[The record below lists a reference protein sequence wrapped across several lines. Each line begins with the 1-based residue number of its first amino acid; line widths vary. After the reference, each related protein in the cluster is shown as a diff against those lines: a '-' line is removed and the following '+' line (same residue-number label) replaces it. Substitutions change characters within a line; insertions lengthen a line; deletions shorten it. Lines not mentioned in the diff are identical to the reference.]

1 MTDNEH
7 KYPADE
13 FDNPPSGPIGMHR
26 GNRSLAVRIVPY
38 LVTIVIAVLLGAL
51 AWAFFSGA
59 FNSRTDVSM
68 AQSSSTAAESSSSA
82 SATDTASSSSSD
94 ASSTDASSTDA
105 SSADASS
112 TESST
117 DATAFSDSS
126 SSAEESP
133 SESSSSSAAANTAA
147 QIVVYNGSGVTG
159 AAASNAQTLENS
171 GYTNVTA
178 TNPADYN
185 SLPSATTVWY
195 RTDADLATAQDVA
208 AKLGVSQVVQAGNIS
223 SDVAVVLR

>member
-59 FNSRTDVSM
+59 FNSRTDASV

-94 ASSTDASSTDA
+94 ASSTDASSA
-105 SSADASS
+105 AASS

-117 DATAFSDSS
+117 DATASSDSS

-159 AAASNAQTLENS
+159 AAASNAQTLENN

-178 TNPADYN
+178 TNPSDYN

>member
-59 FNSRTDVSM
+59 FNSRTDTSM

-94 ASSTDASSTDA
+94 ASSTDASSADA

-117 DATAFSDSS
+117 DATASSDSS

>member
-59 FNSRTDVSM
+59 FNSRTDASV

-94 ASSTDASSTDA
+94 ASSTDASS
-105 SSADASS
+105 ADASS
-112 TESST
+112 TESSA
-117 DATAFSDSS
+117 DATASSDSS

-159 AAASNAQTLENS
+159 AAASNAQTLENN

>member
-59 FNSRTDVSM
+59 FNSRTDASV

-94 ASSTDASSTDA
+94 ASSTNA

-117 DATAFSDSS
+117 DATASSDSS

-159 AAASNAQTLENS
+159 AAASNAQTLENN

-195 RTDADLATAQDVA
+195 RTDAELATAQDVA

>member
-26 GNRSLAVRIVPY
+26 GKRSLAVRVVPY
-38 LVTIVIAVLLGAL
+38 LVTIVVAVLLGAL

-59 FNSRTDVSM
+59 FNSRTDTAV
-68 AQSSSTAAESSSSA
+68 AQSSSAAQSSAASDTASASSSDSSSA
-82 SATDTASSSSSD
+82 SESSGETNSAAASSD
-94 ASSTDASSTDA
+94 STPA
-105 SSADASS
+105 
-112 TESST
+112 
-117 DATAFSDSS
+117 DSS
-126 SSAEESP
+126 SSEESP
-133 SESSSSSAAANTAA
+133 SESSSSDAAVNTSA
-147 QIVVYNGSGVTG
+147 QVIVYNGSGVTG
-159 AAASNAQTLENS
+159 AAASNAQTLQNN

-178 TNPADYN
+178 TNPTDYN

-208 AKLGVSQVVQAGNIS
+208 AKLGVSQVVQASNIS

>member
-59 FNSRTDVSM
+59 FNSRTDTSV

-105 SSADASS
+105 SS
-112 TESST
+112 TESSA
-117 DATAFSDSS
+117 DATASSDSS

-159 AAASNAQTLENS
+159 AAASNAQTLENN

-178 TNPADYN
+178 TNPGDYN

>member
-59 FNSRTDVSM
+59 FNSRTDTSV

-94 ASSTDASSTDA
+94 ASSTDASS
-105 SSADASS
+105 ADASS

-117 DATAFSDSS
+117 DATASSDSS

-159 AAASNAQTLENS
+159 AAASNAQTLENN

>member
-59 FNSRTDVSM
+59 FNSRTDASV

-94 ASSTDASSTDA
+94 ASSTNA

-117 DATAFSDSS
+117 DATASSDSS

-159 AAASNAQTLENS
+159 AAASNAQTLENN

-208 AKLGVSQVVQAGNIS
+208 AKQGVSQVVQAGNNS

>member
-38 LVTIVIAVLLGAL
+38 LVTIVISVLLGAL

-59 FNSRTDVSM
+59 FNSRTDASV

-94 ASSTDASSTDA
+94 ASSTNA

-117 DATAFSDSS
+117 DATASSDSS

-159 AAASNAQTLENS
+159 AAASNAQTLENN

>member
-59 FNSRTDVSM
+59 FNSRTDASV

-94 ASSTDASSTDA
+94 ASSTNA

-117 DATAFSDSS
+117 DATASSDSS

-159 AAASNAQTLENS
+159 AAASKAQTLENN